1 MVYPNCLKTLSLLGY
16 QFYRLLF
23 YFNIACSLLAVAVV
37 WYGVGFMDQGA
48 LLLSK
53 IVGFAGAVLLYQYF
67 EKDTYYYFRNA
78 GCRLRHII
86 PIAFF
91 IDITFLAGFFL
102 LVNLITHAT
111 TYFKN

>member
-1 MVYPNCLKTLSLLGY
+1 LKTLSLLGY

-23 YFNIACSLLAVAVV
+23 YFNIACTLLAIAVV
-37 WYGVGFMDQGA
+37 WYGMGYMGQVA

-53 IVGFAGAVLLYQYF
+53 IFGFAGAVSLYHYF

-91 IDITFLAGFFL
+91 IDITLLAGSFL